1 MKISK
6 ILRKWRVLLLIVAL
20 LISLIAINPQFN
32 AKGVIIK
39 SVDVNSTATNSGITI
54 PSSNTAPTQY
64 ERILAVNGKE
74 VNTIQDYITLTSQ
87 APVNQGLRIT
97 TNKANYVLLKTNESL
112 GITIDNMPRTNI
124 KKGLELQ
131 GGTRVLLKP
140 QTQVEDQALDDMIS
154 ILENR
159 LNTYGLSDIKIK
171 KAGDLSLNQGNKYIL
186 VEIAG
191 ATKTEVKELV
201 ASQGK
206 FEAKIGDD
214 IVFEGGK
221 KDITFVCRNDG
232 TCSGIRQC
240 QPSQGGETCI
250 FEFAITL
257 SSEAAAKHAKVTEN
271 LDVNISAQGTRYL
284 SKTLDLYLDG
294 NLMDSLQISADL
306 KGKETTQIAISGP
319 GFGVDK
325 ATAGT
330 EALKQMNK
338 LQTILITGSLPFKLE
353 IVKIDNISPTLG
365 SQFVKNAWLIGII
378 AITAVALIMLIRYKN
393 LKLAIPVFI
402 TQISEIT
409 LMLGFASLFK
419 VNLDLAGI
427 AGIIAAV
434 GTGVDDQI
442 VMIDE
447 IRSKTVE
454 YAVSVKERIKRAFFI
469 IMAAWA
475 VGFASMIPL
484 LWAGAGLL
492 TGFAFTTIVG
502 ISVGVF
508 ITRPAFAAIVET
520 LIEE

>member
-87 APVNQGLRIT
+87 APANQGLRIT
-97 TNKANYVLLKTNESL
+97 TNKASYVLLKTNESL
-112 GITIDNMPRTNI
+112 GITIDSMPRTNI

-140 QTQVEDQALDDMIS
+140 QTQVEDKDLDDMIS
-154 ILENR
+154 VLENR

-171 KAGDLSLNQGNKYIL
+171 KAGDLSLGQGNKYIL

-206 FEAKIGDD
+206 FEAKIGNDT
-214 IVFEGGK
+214 VFEGGK

-240 QPSQGGETCI
+240 IPSGQGYNC
-250 FEFAITL
+250 EFQFSISL
-257 SSEAAAKHAKVTEN
+257 SGDAAKRHATLTEN
-271 LDVNISAQGTRYL
+271 LDVNISSSGSRYL
-284 SKTLDLYLDG
+284 SKTLDLYLDAVKV
-294 NLMDSLQISADL
+294 DSLQIGEEL
-306 KGKETTQIAISGP
+306 KGSQTTQIAISGP
-319 GFGVDK
+319 GYAPTQEEAIQI
-325 ATAGT
+325 ATT
-330 EALKQMNK
+330 QMNR
-338 LQTILITGSLPFKLE
+338 LQTILITGSLPTKLN
-353 IVKIDNISPTLG
+353 IVKIDSISPDLG
-365 SQFVKNAWLIGII
+365 AAFVKNALLIG
-378 AITAVALIMLIRYKN
+378 L
-393 LKLAIPVFI
+393 LAILAVSIVLLVRYRNFKI
-402 TQISEIT
+402 TIPMIIISLSEVVII
-409 LMLGFASLFK
+409 LGFSAFFK
-419 VNLDLAGI
+419 YNLDLAAI
-427 AGIIAAV
+427 AGIIASV

-442 VMIDE
+442 VIVDE
-447 IRSKTVE
+447 VMSKE
-454 YAVSVKERIKRAFFI
+454 KEFSYKWKQKIKRAFFI

-475 VGFASMIPL
+475 VGVASMLPL
-484 LWAGAGLL
+484 LKAGAGLL
-492 TGFAFTTIVG
+492 TGFALVTIAG
-502 ISVGVF
+502 ISIGVF
-508 ITRPAFAAIVET
+508 ITRPAFSSI
-520 LIEE
+520 IENLFEE